1 MEDIHIMDTQETEKK
16 DIPKRVHFATLF
28 RRWWLLLAAVCIIIV
43 GVYVFLIKP
52 MAQSSAAKKGMN
64 AQTRSVPVTAV
75 AAKKGDMALYING
88 LGTVTPLNTV
98 TVKTRVDGQLME
110 VLYKEG

>member
-16 DIPKRVHFATLF
+16 DIPKMVHFATLF

-43 GVYVFLIKP
+43 CVYVFLIKP

-98 TVKTRVDGQLME
+98 TVKTRVD
-110 VLYKEG
+110 